1 MSDDPNNTL
10 ASSELSATREVES
23 VRPGDTE
30 STTDFL
36 RLACEE
42 QEERIRQLDAQLAEL
57 PRLIRERDRLIA
69 LIRRIDLVL
78 GLPLYVDTMDHWW
91 EQRPHRGRKS
101 TEPLLVGR
109 SDSARSHTAE
119 GG

>member
-1 MSDDPNNTL
+1 MSDENNKL
-10 ASSELSATREVES
+10 ASSESSPSREVES
-23 VRPGDTE
+23 VRPRDTD
-30 STTDFL
+30 STTEL
-36 RLACEE
+36 LKLACEE

-57 PRLIRERDRLIA
+57 PRLIRERERLIA

-91 EQRPHRGRKS
+91 DQRPHRGRKS
-101 TEPLLVGR
+101 AVPLLVGR
-109 SDSARSHTAE
+109 SDSPRSHTAE